1 MTNPFPFENNI
12 FEPTNKSE
20 SDIYDYDLYSLDN
33 LNQSISSVFNI
44 SLAPVSS
51 INLLFEEQNAD
62 PIIASPIF
70 RTGLP
75 KMKRGRKSENNSKK
89 ETHDSKSYDNILIK
103 IQVHYMN
110 FIISFINDCIR
121 AFNKSKKLFFKKFN
135 TDIKKNVSKMSFD
148 SIKNSTIN
156 EILSNIKIS
165 RKYKK
170 FDPYYNK
177 VNLNILLKDDWFKK
191 LFGMKFLDL
200 FRYYYNDK
208 EPFTEILLFDK
219 IITLSKD
226 TKPFFKLIE
235 RNKEISQ
242 RIIEI
247 TEIDYLNRKYQIE
260 TDKLV
265 EDYSDGNLN
274 QQEANNSNNLRN
286 E

>member
-33 LNQSISSVFNI
+33 LNQSNI
-44 SLAPVSS
+44 NLDPVS
-51 INLLFEEQNAD
+51 IIILLFGRQKVG
-62 PIIASPIF
+62 PTIASPIF

-103 IQVHYMN
+103 IQVHFMN

-121 AFNKSKKLFFKKFN
+121 ASNKSKKLFFKKFN

-177 VNLNILLKDDWFKK
+177 VNLNLLLKDVWFKK

-265 EDYSDGNLN
+265 DDYSDDNLN
-274 QQEANNSNNLRN
+274 QQETNNSNNLRN

>member
-1 MTNPFPFENNI
+1 
-12 FEPTNKSE
+12 
-20 SDIYDYDLYSLDN
+20 
-33 LNQSISSVFNI
+33 
-44 SLAPVSS
+44 
-51 INLLFEEQNAD
+51 
-62 PIIASPIF
+62 
-70 RTGLP
+70 
-75 KMKRGRKSENNSKK
+75 
-89 ETHDSKSYDNILIK
+89 
-103 IQVHYMN
+103 
-110 FIISFINDCIR
+110 
-121 AFNKSKKLFFKKFN
+121 
-135 TDIKKNVSKMSFD
+135 MSFN

-208 EPFTEILLFDK
+208 EPFNEILLFDK

-265 EDYSDGNLN
+265 DDYSDDNLN
-274 QQEANNSNNLRN
+274 QQEANNSNNL
-286 E
+286 

>member
-33 LNQSISSVFNI
+33 LNQSNI
-44 SLAPVSS
+44 NLDPVS
-51 INLLFEEQNAD
+51 IIILLFGRQKVG
-62 PIIASPIF
+62 PTIASPIF

-135 TDIKKNVSKMSFD
+135 TDIKKKISKMSFN

-208 EPFTEILLFDK
+208 EPFNEILLFDK

-265 EDYSDGNLN
+265 DDYSDDNLN
-274 QQEANNSNNLRN
+274 RQETNNSNNL
-286 E
+286 

>member
-1 MTNPFPFENNI
+1 MTNPFPYENNI

-33 LNQSISSVFNI
+33 LNQSNI
-44 SLAPVSS
+44 NLDPVS
-51 INLLFEEQNAD
+51 IIILLFGRQKVG
-62 PIIASPIF
+62 PTIASPIF

-103 IQVHYMN
+103 IQVHFMN

-121 AFNKSKKLFFKKFN
+121 ASNKNKKLFFKKFN

-200 FRYYYNDK
+200 FHDYYNDK
-208 EPFTEILLFDK
+208 EPFHEILLFDK
-219 IITLSKD
+219 IITFSKD

-235 RNKEISQ
+235 RNKEISK

-274 QQEANNSNNLRN
+274 QQETNNSNNLRN

>member
-1 MTNPFPFENNI
+1 MTNPFPYENNI

-20 SDIYDYDLYSLDN
+20 SDIYDYDLNSHDN
-33 LNQSISSVFNI
+33 LNQSISSISNI
-44 SLAPVSS
+44 SLDPDSI
-51 INLLFEEQNAD
+51 INLLFGRR
-62 PIIASPIF
+62 PTIASPIF

-75 KMKRGRKSENNSKK
+75 KMKRGRKPENNSKK

-135 TDIKKNVSKMSFD
+135 TDIKKKISKMSFD

-208 EPFTEILLFDK
+208 EPFNEILLFDK

-265 EDYSDGNLN
+265 EDYSDDNLN
-274 QQEANNSNNLRN
+274 QQEANNSNNL
-286 E
+286 

>member
-1 MTNPFPFENNI
+1 MTNPFPYENNI

-103 IQVHYMN
+103 IQVHFMN

-121 AFNKSKKLFFKKFN
+121 ASNKSKKLFFKKFN
-135 TDIKKNVSKMSFD
+135 TDIKKKISKMSFD

-208 EPFTEILLFDK
+208 EPFNEILLFDK

-265 EDYSDGNLN
+265 DDYSDDNLN
-274 QQEANNSNNLRN
+274 QQEANNSNNL
-286 E
+286 

>member
-33 LNQSISSVFNI
+33 LNQSIL
-44 SLAPVSS
+44 SLNLDPVS
-51 INLLFEEQNAD
+51 IIILLFGQKVG
-62 PIIASPIF
+62 PTIASPIF

-103 IQVHYMN
+103 IQVHVMN

-121 AFNKSKKLFFKKFN
+121 ASNKSKKLFFKKFN
-135 TDIKKNVSKMSFD
+135 TDIKKKISKMSFD

-208 EPFTEILLFDK
+208 EPFNEILLFDTV
-219 IITLSKD
+219 ITLSKD

-265 EDYSDGNLN
+265 DDYSDDNLN
-274 QQEANNSNNLRN
+274 QQEANNSNNL
-286 E
+286 

>member
-1 MTNPFPFENNI
+1 MTNPFPYENNI

-20 SDIYDYDLYSLDN
+20 SDIYDYDLYSHDN
-33 LNQSISSVFNI
+33 LNQSISSISNI
-44 SLAPVSS
+44 SLDPDSI
-51 INLLFEEQNAD
+51 INLLFGRR
-62 PIIASPIF
+62 PTIASPIF

-135 TDIKKNVSKMSFD
+135 TDIKKKISKMSFD

-208 EPFTEILLFDK
+208 EPFNEIPLFDK
-219 IITLSKD
+219 KITLSKD

-265 EDYSDGNLN
+265 DDYSDDNLN
-274 QQEANNSNNLRN
+274 RQETNNSNNL
-286 E
+286 

>member
-1 MTNPFPFENNI
+1 MTNPFPYENNI

-33 LNQSISSVFNI
+33 LNQSISSEFNI

-103 IQVHYMN
+103 IQVHVMN

-121 AFNKSKKLFFKKFN
+121 ASNKSKKLFFKKFN
-135 TDIKKNVSKMSFD
+135 TDIKKKISKMSFD

-208 EPFTEILLFDK
+208 EPFNEILLFDK

-265 EDYSDGNLN
+265 DDYSDDNLN

>member
-1 MTNPFPFENNI
+1 MTNPFPYENNI

-33 LNQSISSVFNI
+33 LNQSNI
-44 SLAPVSS
+44 NLDPVS
-51 INLLFEEQNAD
+51 IIILLFGRQKVG
-62 PIIASPIF
+62 PTIASPIF

-177 VNLNILLKDDWFKK
+177 VNLSILLKDDWFKK

-260 TDKLV
+260 TEKLV

-274 QQEANNSNNLRN
+274 QQIANNSINLRN

>member
-1 MTNPFPFENNI
+1 MTNPFPYENNI

-33 LNQSISSVFNI
+33 LNQSISSEFNI

-51 INLLFEEQNAD
+51 INLLFEEQNAG
-62 PIIASPIF
+62 PTIASPIF

-75 KMKRGRKSENNSKK
+75 KMKRGRKFENNSKK

-135 TDIKKNVSKMSFD
+135 TDIKKKISKMSFD

-265 EDYSDGNLN
+265 DDYSDDNLN
-274 QQEANNSNNLRN
+274 QQEANNSNNL
-286 E
+286 

>member
-1 MTNPFPFENNI
+1 MTNPFPYENNI

-33 LNQSISSVFNI
+33 LNQSIL
-44 SLAPVSS
+44 SLSNLNLDPDSI
-51 INLLFEEQNAD
+51 INLLFGQNVG
-62 PIIASPIF
+62 PTIASPIF

-121 AFNKSKKLFFKKFN
+121 ASKKSKKLFFKKFN
-135 TDIKKNVSKMSFD
+135 TDIKKKVSKMSFD
-148 SIKNSTIN
+148 NIKNSTIN

-208 EPFTEILLFDK
+208 EPFTKILLFDK

-274 QQEANNSNNLRN
+274 QQETNNSNNLRN

>member
-1 MTNPFPFENNI
+1 
-12 FEPTNKSE
+12 
-20 SDIYDYDLYSLDN
+20 
-33 LNQSISSVFNI
+33 
-44 SLAPVSS
+44 
-51 INLLFEEQNAD
+51 
-62 PIIASPIF
+62 
-70 RTGLP
+70 
-75 KMKRGRKSENNSKK
+75 
-89 ETHDSKSYDNILIK
+89 
-103 IQVHYMN
+103 MN

-121 AFNKSKKLFFKKFN
+121 ASNKNKKLFFKKFN
-135 TDIKKNVSKMSFD
+135 TDIKKKISKITFD
-148 SIKNSTIN
+148 NIKNSTIN

-208 EPFTEILLFDK
+208 EPCNEILLFDK

-274 QQEANNSNNLRN
+274 QQETNNSNNLRN

>member
-33 LNQSISSVFNI
+33 LNQSISSEFNI

-51 INLLFEEQNAD
+51 INLLFEEQNVG
-62 PIIASPIF
+62 PTIASPIF

-75 KMKRGRKSENNSKK
+75 KMKRGRKSKNNSKK

-103 IQVHYMN
+103 IQVHFMN

-121 AFNKSKKLFFKKFN
+121 ASNKSKKLFFKKFN
-135 TDIKKNVSKMSFD
+135 TDIKKKISKMSFD

-208 EPFTEILLFDK
+208 EPFNEILLFDK

-274 QQEANNSNNLRN
+274 QQETNNSNNLRN

>member
-1 MTNPFPFENNI
+1 MTNPFPYENNI

-33 LNQSISSVFNI
+33 LNQSNI
-44 SLAPVSS
+44 NLDPVS
-51 INLLFEEQNAD
+51 IIILLFGRQKVG
-62 PIIASPIF
+62 PTIASPIF

-135 TDIKKNVSKMSFD
+135 TDIKKKISKMSFN

-265 EDYSDGNLN
+265 DDYSDDNLN
-274 QQEANNSNNLRN
+274 QKEANNSNNLRN

>member
-33 LNQSISSVFNI
+33 LNQSNI
-44 SLAPVSS
+44 NLDPVS
-51 INLLFEEQNAD
+51 IIILLFGRQKVG
-62 PIIASPIF
+62 PTIASPIF

-103 IQVHYMN
+103 IQVHVMN

-121 AFNKSKKLFFKKFN
+121 ASNKSKKLFFKKFN
-135 TDIKKNVSKMSFD
+135 TDIKKKISKMSFD

-208 EPFTEILLFDK
+208 EPFNEILLFDK

-265 EDYSDGNLN
+265 DDYSDDNLN
-274 QQEANNSNNLRN
+274 RQETNNSNNL
-286 E
+286 

>member
-33 LNQSISSVFNI
+33 LNQSISSISNI
-44 SLAPVSS
+44 SLDPDSI
-51 INLLFEEQNAD
+51 INLLFGRR
-62 PIIASPIF
+62 PTIASPIF

-135 TDIKKNVSKMSFD
+135 TDIKKKISKMSFD

-208 EPFTEILLFDK
+208 EPFTVILLFDK

-265 EDYSDGNLN
+265 DDYSDDNLN
-274 QQEANNSNNLRN
+274 QQEANNSNNL
-286 E
+286 

>member
-1 MTNPFPFENNI
+1 MTNPFPYENNI

-33 LNQSISSVFNI
+33 LNQSNI
-44 SLAPVSS
+44 NLDPVS
-51 INLLFEEQNAD
+51 IIILLFGRQKVG
-62 PIIASPIF
+62 PTIASPIF

-135 TDIKKNVSKMSFD
+135 TDIKKKVSKMSFN

-208 EPFTEILLFDK
+208 EPFNEILLFDK

-265 EDYSDGNLN
+265 DDYSDDNLN
-274 QQEANNSNNLRN
+274 QQEVNNSNNL
-286 E
+286 

>member
-1 MTNPFPFENNI
+1 MTNPFPYENNI

-33 LNQSISSVFNI
+33 LNQSNI
-44 SLAPVSS
+44 NLDPVS
-51 INLLFEEQNAD
+51 IIILLFGRQKVG
-62 PIIASPIF
+62 PTIASPIF

-135 TDIKKNVSKMSFD
+135 TDIKKKISKMSFD

-208 EPFTEILLFDK
+208 EPFNEIPLFDK
-219 IITLSKD
+219 KITLSKD

-265 EDYSDGNLN
+265 DDYSDDNLN
-274 QQEANNSNNLRN
+274 QQEANNSNNL
-286 E
+286 

>member
-1 MTNPFPFENNI
+1 MTNPFPYENNI

-33 LNQSISSVFNI
+33 LNQSNI
-44 SLAPVSS
+44 NLDPVS
-51 INLLFEEQNAD
+51 IIILLFGRQKVG
-62 PIIASPIF
+62 PTIASPIF

-135 TDIKKNVSKMSFD
+135 TDIKKKISKMSFN

-265 EDYSDGNLN
+265 DDYSDDNLN
-274 QQEANNSNNLRN
+274 QQEANNSNNL
-286 E
+286 

>member
-1 MTNPFPFENNI
+1 MTNPFPYENNI
-12 FEPTNKSE
+12 FEPTNKSK

-33 LNQSISSVFNI
+33 LNQSNI
-44 SLAPVSS
+44 NLDPVS
-51 INLLFEEQNAD
+51 IIILLFGRQKVG
-62 PIIASPIF
+62 PTIASPIF

-103 IQVHYMN
+103 IQVHVMN

-121 AFNKSKKLFFKKFN
+121 ASNKSKKLFFKKFN
-135 TDIKKNVSKMSFD
+135 TDIKKKISKMSFD

-177 VNLNILLKDDWFKK
+177 VNLNLLLKDVWFKK

-265 EDYSDGNLN
+265 DDYSDDNLN
-274 QQEANNSNNLRN
+274 QQEANNSNNLWN

>member
-1 MTNPFPFENNI
+1 MTNPFPYENNI

-33 LNQSISSVFNI
+33 LNQSNI
-44 SLAPVSS
+44 NLDPVS
-51 INLLFEEQNAD
+51 IIILLFGRQKVG
-62 PIIASPIF
+62 PTIASPIF

-135 TDIKKNVSKMSFD
+135 TDIKKKVSKMSFD

-208 EPFTEILLFDK
+208 EPFNKILLFDK

-265 EDYSDGNLN
+265 DDYSDDNLN
-274 QQEANNSNNLRN
+274 QQEANNSNNL
-286 E
+286 

>member
-1 MTNPFPFENNI
+1 MTNFPFPFENDI
-12 FEPTNKSE
+12 FGQTNESE
-20 SDIYDYDLYSLDN
+20 SDIDDYNLYIHAN
-33 LNQSISSVFNI
+33 LNQSIFSECNI
-44 SLAPVSS
+44 NPTPVSNF
-51 INLLFEEQNAD
+51 NLIFEERNVG
-62 PIIASPIF
+62 PIMASPIF
-70 RTGLP
+70 RIGLP
-75 KMKRGRKSENNSKK
+75 KMKRGRKSEKNSKK

-103 IQVHYMN
+103 IQVHFMN

-121 AFNKSKKLFFKKFN
+121 ASNKNKKLFFKKFN
-135 TDIKKNVSKMSFD
+135 TDIKKKISKITFD
-148 SIKNSTIN
+148 NIKNSTIN

-200 FRYYYNDK
+200 FHYYYNDK
-208 EPFTEILLFDK
+208 EPFHEILLFDK
-219 IITLSKD
+219 IITLSTN

-235 RNKEISQ
+235 RNKEISK

-247 TEIDYLNRKYQIE
+247 TEIDYLNRKYKIE

-265 EDYSDGNLN
+265 GDYSNGN
-274 QQEANNSNNLRN
+274 
-286 E
+286 

>member
-1 MTNPFPFENNI
+1 MTNPFPYENNI

-135 TDIKKNVSKMSFD
+135 TDIKKKISKMSFD

-156 EILSNIKIS
+156 EILM
-165 RKYKK
+165 KY
-170 FDPYYNK
+170 
-177 VNLNILLKDDWFKK
+177 
-191 LFGMKFLDL
+191 
-200 FRYYYNDK
+200 
-208 EPFTEILLFDK
+208 
-219 IITLSKD
+219 
-226 TKPFFKLIE
+226 
-235 RNKEISQ
+235 
-242 RIIEI
+242 
-247 TEIDYLNRKYQIE
+247 
-260 TDKLV
+260 
-265 EDYSDGNLN
+265 
-274 QQEANNSNNLRN
+274 
-286 E
+286 

>member
-1 MTNPFPFENNI
+1 MTNPFPYENNI

-33 LNQSISSVFNI
+33 LNQSNI
-44 SLAPVSS
+44 NLDPVS
-51 INLLFEEQNAD
+51 IIILLFGQKVG
-62 PIIASPIF
+62 PTIASPIF

-75 KMKRGRKSENNSKK
+75 KMKRGRKSKNNSKK

-135 TDIKKNVSKMSFD
+135 TDIKKKISKMSFD

-200 FRYYYNDK
+200 FHYYYNDK
-208 EPFTEILLFDK
+208 EPFHEILLFDK
-219 IITLSKD
+219 IITLSTN

-235 RNKEISQ
+235 RNKEISK

-247 TEIDYLNRKYQIE
+247 TEIDYLNRKYKIE

-265 EDYSDGNLN
+265 GDYSNGN
-274 QQEANNSNNLRN
+274 
-286 E
+286 

>member
-1 MTNPFPFENNI
+1 MTNFPFPFENNI

-33 LNQSISSVFNI
+33 LNQSISSEFNI

-62 PIIASPIF
+62 TIIASPIF

-121 AFNKSKKLFFKKFN
+121 AFNKSKKFFFKKFN
-135 TDIKKNVSKMSFD
+135 TDIKKKISKMSFD

-208 EPFTEILLFDK
+208 EPCNEILLFDK

-265 EDYSDGNLN
+265 DDYSDDNLN
-274 QQEANNSNNLRN
+274 QQEANNSNNL
-286 E
+286 